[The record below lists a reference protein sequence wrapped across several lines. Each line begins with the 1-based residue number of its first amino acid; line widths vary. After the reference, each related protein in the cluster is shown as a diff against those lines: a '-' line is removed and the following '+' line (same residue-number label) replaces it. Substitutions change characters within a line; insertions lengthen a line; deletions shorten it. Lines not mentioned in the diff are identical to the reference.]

1 MSQAPVQLNYSQP
14 PQQSNGR
21 EGFLLRFCAALI
33 DGVFAGIPAL
43 ILTRVGGDQV
53 GPFLGAA
60 VVLGYSTLEIFK
72 AATPGK
78 SLLKLKIQNED
89 GSDASRD
96 VLFKRW
102 TIKQVPNALRVVA
115 GIFMLISLNAIAAL
129 VGWVGVLALIGYV
142 ISCCLTFKPQRQ
154 ALHDTLTHTA
164 VFKTQSAVAAAMPT
178 PEQQPQRQA
187 A

>member
-1 MSQAPVQLNYSQP
+1 MN
-14 PQQSNGR
+14 R

-43 ILTRVGGDQV
+43 ILTKVGGEKV

-89 GSDASRD
+89 GTDAARD
-96 VLFKRW
+96 TLFKRW
-102 TIKQVPNALRVVA
+102 AIKQVPNALRVVA
-115 GIFMLISLNAIAAL
+115 SVFILISLNAIAGL
-129 VGWVGVLALIGYV
+129 VGWVGILALIGYV
-142 ISCCLTFKPQRQ
+142 ISCCLTFRPDRQ
-154 ALHDTLTHTA
+154 ALHDTLTNTA
-164 VFKTQSAVAAAMPT
+164 VFKTQTAAAAAMPT
-178 PEQQPQRQA
+178 PEQQPQKQA